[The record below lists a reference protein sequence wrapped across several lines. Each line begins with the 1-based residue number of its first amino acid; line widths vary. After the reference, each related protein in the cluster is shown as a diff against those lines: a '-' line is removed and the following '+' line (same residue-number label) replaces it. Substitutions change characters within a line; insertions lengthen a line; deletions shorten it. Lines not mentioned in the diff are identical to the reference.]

1 MRGAGK
7 AANLSANSGANSG
20 LLEMRRK
27 NEHREAIL
35 YAALGLVAGAMFS
48 LILATMGSFPMNGQ
62 AALPFPFRI
71 LFGGLA
77 IVVLPVFYGVVG
89 ALMAGLGAALYN
101 LVAKW
106 VGGIEVEVG

>member
-1 MRGAGK
+1 MSIVKRIEP
-7 AANLSANSGANSG
+7 LSA
-20 LLEMRRK
+20 MRV
-27 NEHREAIL
+27 AGIL
-35 YAALGLVAGAMFS
+35 YAALGLVIGAMFS
-48 LILATMGSFPMNGQ
+48 LIFVTMGSFPMNGQ

-77 IVVLPVFYGVVG
+77 VVLLPVFYGVMG

-101 LVAKW
+101 LVARW

>member
-1 MRGAGK
+1 MSIVKRVEP
-7 AANLSANSGANSG
+7 LSA
-20 LLEMRRK
+20 MRV
-27 NEHREAIL
+27 AGIL
-35 YAALGLVAGAMFS
+35 YAALGLVVGAMFS
-48 LILATMGSFPMNGQ
+48 LIFVTMGSFPMKDGQ

-77 IVVLPVFYGVVG
+77 VVVLPVLYGVMG
-89 ALMAGLGAALYN
+89 ALMAGLGAAFYN

>member
-1 MRGAGK
+1 MSIVKRIEP
-7 AANLSANSGANSG
+7 LSA
-20 LLEMRRK
+20 MRV
-27 NEHREAIL
+27 AGIL

-48 LILATMGSFPMNGQ
+48 LIFATMGSFPMKDGQ
-62 AALPFPFRI
+62 SALPFPFRI

-77 IVVLPVFYGVVG
+77 VVFLPVFYGVMG

-101 LVAKW
+101 VVAKW

>member
-1 MRGAGK
+1 MSIVKRIEP
-7 AANLSANSGANSG
+7 LSA
-20 LLEMRRK
+20 MRV
-27 NEHREAIL
+27 AGIL
-35 YAALGLVAGAMFS
+35 YAALGLVLGAMFS
-48 LILATMGSFPMNGQ
+48 LIFVTMSSFPIKNGQ

-77 IVVLPVFYGVVG
+77 VVLLPIFYGVMG

-101 LVAKW
+101 VVAKW